1 MDRLLRLDRESFEQ
15 ILATAWVLQ
24 QLQRRVSSLGSGA
37 NYDTSQLL
45 DLVEAQHAM
54 QTGALSPDAALCR
67 IVGLAL
73 KLVPAHG
80 AGVWLFAGDAFVYRA
95 GAGTASDNDGLRA
108 AVLSRLEAREPSDES
123 HSDGDLA
130 PGTPFKSL
138 LVAPIHQGPKV
149 VGAFAVLSEN
159 AHGFSARDVTTA
171 RLLTGLLAHAVD
183 KASSARFEHI
193 VSLERAVVLH
203 IIEDLVPTLAGLA
216 SRTQRFLPFSAA
228 LAASVEAQT
237 TATLSLPSFVPG
249 DAGNGMHAETLA
261 ALVEEVEDFQGSDAP
276 PRSELPGV
284 AEESADLIEE
294 ILEADRMQEKLLT
307 LASAPGQNLI
317 IPASSVLAAP
327 VVPSTQVE
335 SEPVHET
342 GNDPVIGVLQPPT
355 QEACDSGPSKQD
367 RNDSS
372 VSSVR
377 LLPVSPYER
386 PFRLR
391 YRLVHIA
398 ALTNRF
404 ERAAVKIHGLLSAKR
419 IRGLLSA
426 KRMTPAMKRSSAAT
440 ALLIALAFVAVKRSV
455 PSIQTV
461 DPVITSTT
469 SVPGSKME
477 LKIPMAG
484 ISHKR
489 VTDSEI
495 AAALRE
501 MSPFEIPGLRRQAR
515 YGDESAALLLGMA
528 YEVGHGLPQDCVKAA
543 YWVGEAANGGNA
555 AAAFNLG
562 LRYRDGDGVPASLE
576 ESGKWLRKAAAHNY
590 PVAQIALGTLTAN
603 QSHISS
609 LGQ

>member
-1 MDRLLRLDRESFEQ
+1 MDRQLRLDRESFEQ

-24 QLQRRVSSLGSGA
+24 QLQRRVASLGAGA

-95 GAGTASDNDGLRA
+95 GTGTASDDEGLRT
-108 AVLSRLEAREPSDES
+108 AVLSGLEGGEPSDES
-123 HSDGDLA
+123 HPDGDMA
-130 PGTPFKSL
+130 QGTPFKSL

-149 VGAFAVLSEN
+149 VGAFAVFSEN

-203 IIEDLVPTLAGLA
+203 VIEDLVPTLAGLA
-216 SRTQRFLPFSAA
+216 SRKPRVLLSPAVP
-228 LAASVEAQT
+228 AASVEAQT
-237 TATLSLPSFVPG
+237 AATLSLPSFVPG
-249 DAGNGMHAETLA
+249 EAGNGTHAETLA
-261 ALVEEVEDFQGSDAP
+261 ALVEEVENFQGSDAP
-276 PRSELPGV
+276 PRSELPWV

-294 ILEADRMQEKLLT
+294 MLAADLVQERRLT
-307 LASAPGQNLI
+307 LESAPGQNLM
-317 IPASSVLAAP
+317 IPASSALEAA
-327 VVPSTQVE
+327 VVGSTQAE

-342 GNDPVIGVLQPPT
+342 RNDPVIGILQPPT
-355 QEACDSGPSKQD
+355 QEACDSGPTTQN
-367 RNDSS
+367 RNDSG

-377 LLPVSPYER
+377 ILPVSPYQQ
-386 PFRLR
+386 PFRFR
-391 YRLVHIA
+391 NRLVHIA

-404 ERAAVKIHGLLSAKR
+404 ERAATKINV
-419 IRGLLSA
+419 LLSA

-455 PSIQTV
+455 PRIQTEGA
-461 DPVITSTT
+461 VIPSTT
-469 SVPGSKME
+469 SVPGSE
-477 LKIPMAG
+477 TGLKIPEAG

-515 YGDESAALLLGMA
+515 YGDQSAALLLGMA

-562 LRYRDGDGVPASLE
+562 LRYRNGDGVPASLE
-576 ESGKWLRKAAAHNY
+576 ESAKWLRKAATQNY
-590 PVAQIALGTLTAN
+590 PVAQIVLGTLTAN
-603 QSHISS
+603 QSHLSS

>member
-1 MDRLLRLDRESFEQ
+1 MDRQPRLDRESFEQ

-24 QLQRRVSSLGSGA
+24 QLQRRVSPLGSGA

-95 GAGTASDNDGLRA
+95 GTGTASDDEGLRA
-108 AVLSRLEAREPSDES
+108 AVLSRLEGWAPSDES
-123 HSDGDLA
+123 HPDGDRA
-130 PGTPFKSL
+130 EGTAFKSL

-149 VGAFAVLSEN
+149 VGAFAVFSEN
-159 AHGFSARDVTTA
+159 ARGFSARDVTTA

-203 IIEDLVPTLAGLA
+203 VIEDLVPTLAGLA
-216 SRTQRFLPFSAA
+216 SRTQRALPFPAVP
-228 LAASVEAQT
+228 AASVEAQT
-237 TATLSLPSFVPG
+237 AATLSLPSFVPG
-249 DAGNGMHAETLA
+249 EVGNGTHAETLA
-261 ALVEEVEDFQGSDAP
+261 ALVEEVENFQGSDAP
-276 PRSELPGV
+276 PRSELPRV

-294 ILEADRMQEKLLT
+294 MLEADRMQEKLLT
-307 LASAPGQNLI
+307 LESGPSQNLI
-317 IPASSVLAAP
+317 IPASSVPAAP
-327 VVPSTQVE
+327 VVGSTQVE
-335 SEPVHET
+335 SEPGRET
-342 GNDPVIGVLQPPT
+342 RNEPVIGVLQPPT

-367 RNDSS
+367 GDDCG

-377 LLPVSPYER
+377 LLPVSPYQL
-386 PFRLR
+386 PFGLR
-391 YRLVHIA
+391 NRLVHIA
-398 ALTNRF
+398 ALMNRF
-404 ERAAVKIHGLLSAKR
+404 ERATTKINGLLR
-419 IRGLLSA
+419 A

-455 PSIQTV
+455 PRIQTAG
-461 DPVITSTT
+461 PVITSKT
-469 SVPGSKME
+469 SVPGSE
-477 LKIPMAG
+477 TGLKIPVAG

-489 VTDSEI
+489 VTDSDI

-562 LRYRDGDGVPASLE
+562 LRYRNGDGVPPSLT
-576 ESGKWLRKAAAHNY
+576 ESDKWLRKAATQHY
-590 PVAQIALGTLTAN
+590 PVAQIVLGTLTAN